1 MGRNFDDYR
10 DFQLRIRC
18 AYTFA
23 TQCTYFRM
31 KLSIVDACAQQDLP
45 TDVTS
50 ATLDIYRWQD
60 AKLAIQ
66 TISACKE

>member
-1 MGRNFDDYR
+1 
-10 DFQLRIRC
+10 
-18 AYTFA
+18 
-23 TQCTYFRM
+23 M

>member
-1 MGRNFDDYR
+1 
-10 DFQLRIRC
+10 
-18 AYTFA
+18 
-23 TQCTYFRM
+23 M
-31 KLSIVDACAQQDLP
+31 KLSIVYPCAQQDLP